1 MTVKKFSG
9 VEHISPFSNVFH
21 TQNVFQKVERGSKKA
36 GFSPKDVLN
45 EAVRMNVS
53 MRNTETDGKRSAHLR
68 RINGKQ
74 VRCIAVIFRDN
85 GDDLDSD
92 ELPF

>member
-1 MTVKKFSG
+1 MCSSKWQEVL
-9 VEHISPFSNVFH
+9 
-21 TQNVFQKVERGSKKA
+21 KKA